1 MIKWQTKIKKVF
13 QQFTV
18 LVWAMLLSN
27 VVFNITRFMAM
38 PFMAIY
44 FNEKLNLNPSEVGI
58 LIGISPLS
66 SLIFSILGGRLGDK
80 FGVHR
85 MYSVALI
92 VPAVSLV
99 GYITVPNYYAIA
111 VFSVF
116 AGIGWA
122 IYNATSNAILAIHAP
137 GSHTEKIFSYNYWGI
152 NLGGAL
158 GPLIGVLIIGGG
170 NYEIPIGLFA
180 FVLLLI
186 AGIMFFLFRKTK
198 AILQDRNNIE
208 EKKDM
213 DVKGSIYKQLFK
225 DRTLILMTIS
235 SFLIYFI
242 EAQDDT
248 NFAQFLNGSF
258 ENGVQIFGTLVSMMT
273 GIIVIVQPIMAQY
286 IDRMNNNAAFIFG
299 NGLYFVGFL
308 SLLFLYSQT
317 WSWYFAFALITLG
330 EIIIAPKK
338 QAIMARSA
346 PRHLKA
352 TYFSIIYAG
361 GNLAYAIGPW
371 FGGLLLTHVGV
382 NYLLLLLMVVT
393 AFQCYVLIK
402 ANRTYERASKSKQTI
417 NEA

>member
-1 MIKWQTKIKKVF
+1 MNMIKKIKKAF
-13 QQFTV
+13 HQFPA
-18 LVWAMLLSN
+18 LVWAMLSSN
-27 VVFNITRFMAM
+27 VIFNVTRFMAM

-44 FNEKLNLNPSEVGI
+44 FSEKLNLNPSEVGI
-58 LIGISPLS
+58 LVGISPLS

-85 MYSVALI
+85 MYPVALI
-92 VPAVSLV
+92 VPAISLV

-122 IYNATSNAILAIHAP
+122 IYNSTSNAILAIHAP
-137 GSHTEKIFSYNYWGI
+137 ESHTEKIFSYNYWGI

-158 GPLIGVLIIGGG
+158 GPLIGVAVIGGG

-186 AGIMFFLFRKTK
+186 AGTMLLLFKKTG
-198 AILQDRNNIE
+198 AILQDQHNIE
-208 EKKDM
+208 EKKDTN
-213 DVKGSIYKQLFK
+213 VKGSVFKQLFK

-242 EAQDDT
+242 EAQDDS

-258 ENGVQIFGTLVSMMT
+258 ENGLQIFGTLVSMMT

-286 IDRMNNNAAFIFG
+286 IDRMNSNISFIFG
-299 NGLYFVGFL
+299 NSLYFIGFL
-308 SLLFLYSQT
+308 SLFFLHNQT
-317 WSWYFAFALITLG
+317 WSWYVAFALITLG
-330 EIIIAPKK
+330 EIIVAPKK
-338 QAIMARSA
+338 QAIMAKSA
-346 PRHLKA
+346 PRQFKA

-371 FGGLLLTHVGV
+371 IGGLLLTHVGV
-382 NYLLLLLMVVT
+382 RYLLLLLMVVT
-393 AFQCYVLIK
+393 AFQCYMLIK
-402 ANRTYERASKSKQTI
+402 ANQSYKQFSKTI
-417 NEA
+417 VKEA